1 MGVGA
6 AARRLSCRDSPLQ
19 PTARANVTQAKVRP
33 ELAARVA
40 RARGLGDVPVVEPTD
55 SGTPGS
61 FPLARQMAKLL
72 ANSDLAELEEIV
84 RRWLADAPTDRVR
97 KQYFDFGSKLLE
109 LKRALASAP
118 QQPSEEE
125 LELALTM
132 MLKLAA
138 QSGPGS
144 GQGPPGAL
152 G

>member
-1 MGVGA
+1 
-6 AARRLSCRDSPLQ
+6 
-19 PTARANVTQAKVRP
+19 
-33 ELAARVA
+33 
-40 RARGLGDVPVVEPTD
+40 
-55 SGTPGS
+55 
-61 FPLARQMAKLL
+61 MAKLL
-72 ANSDLAELEEIV
+72 ANSDLAELEEVV

-97 KQYFDFGSKLLE
+97 KQYLDFGSKLLE